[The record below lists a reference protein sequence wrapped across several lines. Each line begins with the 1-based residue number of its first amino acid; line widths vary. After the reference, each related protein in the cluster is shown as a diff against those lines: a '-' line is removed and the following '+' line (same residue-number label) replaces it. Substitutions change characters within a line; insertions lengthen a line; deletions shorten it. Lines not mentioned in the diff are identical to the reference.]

1 MDELTFYAD
10 LLDLPAVVVTG
21 VQVTKSTIEIAC
33 SLTRTA
39 TRCPLCGVV
48 CTRVNDRTTRRLRDL
63 SISARAV
70 YLVVSVRQFRCST
83 CGSCPTERL
92 PFADANKS
100 YTHRQARYVFAWCRK
115 QTYTEVGAVVGM
127 HAKTVERLVL
137 DQCRAAERLPE
148 RYAQL
153 RRLGIDEQSHRKGK
167 KHFIC
172 VLTDLDTGTLVDLLP
187 DRKKGTLLAHF
198 QALGPA
204 FCQQLTAVSCD
215 LWAPYLAVAATCF
228 PQATL
233 VLDRFHVV
241 QLLNHGL
248 DTFRQRLR
256 RECPEEGA
264 YKPLKWVIF
273 KQYHRLKDTEIDTLQ
288 AAFAVK
294 PALETAYWLREAF
307 HHILDRPQSVAAAIA
322 QLDAWVERIQT
333 QGVTHFDAFI
343 RTLQRHKNQIANYVK
358 ENLSNAVTE
367 GLNNLVRSIRRCAFG
382 MPNFQHL
389 RLRVMAISG

>member
-1 MDELTFYAD
+1 MNELTFYAD
-10 LLDLPAVVVTG
+10 LLDLPAVAVTG
-21 VQVTKSTIEIAC
+21 VTVTKSTVEIAC
-33 SLTRTA
+33 SLTGVETL
-39 TRCPLCGVV
+39 CPLCGVL

-63 SISARAV
+63 SISSRAV

-115 QTYTEVGAVVGM
+115 QAYAEVGAVVGM

-137 DQCRAAERLPE
+137 DQCRHAEQLPA
-148 RYAQL
+148 RHAQL

-172 VLTDLDTGTLVDLLP
+172 VLTNLDTGTVVDLLP
-187 DRKKGTLLAHF
+187 DRKKETLLAYF
-198 QALGPA
+198 QGLGPA

-215 LWAPYLAVAATCF
+215 LWAPYLAVAAACF

-248 DTFRQRLR
+248 DRFRQRLR
-256 RECPEEGA
+256 REAPEEA
-264 YKPLKWVIF
+264 VYKPLKWLLF
-273 KQYHRLKDTEIDTLQ
+273 KQYHRLSDTEIDTLQ
-288 AAFAVK
+288 AAFAVE
-294 PALETAYWLREAF
+294 PALETTYWLREAF
-307 HHILDRPQSVAAAIA
+307 HHILDRPQPVAAAIA
-322 QLDAWVERIQT
+322 QLDAWVERIHT
-333 QGVTHFDAFI
+333 QGIPHFDAFI
-343 RTLQRHKNQIANYVK
+343 RTLQRHKNQIANYVE